1 MKIEKMA
8 VIGAGVMGSAIAAQA
23 ANAGVPVLLL
33 DIVPEGATD
42 RNVVAKSALK
52 KLQETDPPPLMHRK
66 NLARITPGNIED
78 DLGRLAE
85 TDWIVEAVVEKR
97 DIKQPLYRNLE
108 SVRKPGSVVSSNTS
122 TLPLAE
128 LTRGMPESFRRDF
141 LITHF
146 FNPPRY
152 MRLLEIVYGRETR
165 PDALAALTDFG
176 DRRLGKSIVHCK
188 DTPGFIAN
196 RIGIFWLQL
205 GLLEA
210 LRLGLTVEEA
220 DTVISRPFGIP
231 KTGIFGLLD
240 LVGLDLVPHIVPS
253 MDRAL
258 PPNDPF
264 HAISQVPE
272 RVTRMIAE
280 GYTGRKGKGGF
291 YRLNRAGGGKIK
303 EALDLQTGAYRV
315 SLKPELASIAA
326 MKTAGLASLLQ
337 SADKTAEYARRVMSQ
352 TLAYAAAVA
361 PDIADDLE
369 SVDRAMRLGY
379 NWQYGPFELI
389 DRIGAGSL
397 AGMLRSM
404 GKPVPELLRHE
415 GPFYQVV
422 DGRVHG
428 LAFAA
433 TSGAGGLK
441 PALQAIE
448 RPPGVLLLADVKR
461 RGKPLAKNP
470 SANLWDVGDGV
481 VCLEFQSKMNT
492 FDPLVLKLIHK
503 AIAIVRSDF
512 RALVIY
518 NEGENFSAGANLG
531 VLLFGINIALWPEVE
546 NMVKQGQDAFKALK
560 YAPFPVVGAPS
571 GLALGG
577 GCEIL
582 LHCDA
587 VQAHAELYMGL
598 VEAGV
603 GVIPGWGGCKEML
616 LRAFADKKSPQGPV
630 APVARIFE
638 TVSIATVSKSAQEA
652 KDLLFLRPGDG
663 IAMNRDRL
671 LFEAKEKALAMS
683 ENYAPPEPP
692 VFYLPGPSGRA
703 ALDMAIGQ
711 YRRLGKATAHDAVV
725 AGALAE
731 VLAGGDA
738 DLGQPMSEDDLLALE
753 RRAFMDLVKRKETIA
768 RMEHMLETGKPLRN

>member
-33 DIVPEGATD
+33 DIVPDGAAD
-42 RNVVAKSALK
+42 RNIVAKNALK

-66 NLARITPGNIED
+66 NLARITPGNIQD
-78 DLGRLAE
+78 DLGKLAE
-85 TDWIVEAVVEKR
+85 TDWIIEAVIER
-97 DIKQPLYRNLE
+97 LDIKHKLYRSLD

-122 TLPLAE
+122 TLPLSE
-128 LTRGMPESFRRDF
+128 LTRGMPENFRRDF

-152 MRLLEIVYGRETR
+152 MRLLEVVHGPETR

-231 KTGIFGLLD
+231 KTGVFGLLD

-291 YRLNRAGGGKIK
+291 YRLNRAGGGKVK
-303 EALDLQTGAYRV
+303 EALDLQTGAYRI
-315 SLKPELASIAA
+315 SAKPELASIAA
-326 MKTAGLASLLQ
+326 MKTAGLAGLLQ
-337 SADKTAEYARRVMSQ
+337 SADKTSEYARSVMVQ
-352 TLAYAAAVA
+352 TLAYAAQVA

-389 DRIGAGSL
+389 DRIGAENL
-397 AGMLRSM
+397 VRMLEAM
-404 GKPVPELLRHE
+404 GKPVPTLLRHD
-415 GPFYQVV
+415 GPLYQVV
-422 DGRVHG
+422 DGRLHG
-428 LAFAA
+428 LAFAG
-433 TSGAGGLK
+433 TGGIK
-441 PALQAIE
+441 PALRAVD

-470 SANLWDVGDGV
+470 SACLWDVGDGI

-492 FDPLVLKLIHK
+492 FDPLVLKLVHK
-503 AIAIVRSDF
+503 AVDIVRSDY

-518 NEGENFSAGANLG
+518 NEADNFSAGANLG
-531 VLLFGINIALWPEVE
+531 VLLFGVNIALWPEVE
-546 NMVKQGQDAFKALK
+546 NMVKQGQEAFKALK

-587 VQAHAELYMGL
+587 IQAHAELYMGL

-616 LRAFADKKSPQGPV
+616 IRAFTDKRSPQGPV

-638 TVSIATVSKSAQEA
+638 TISIATVSKSAQEA

-663 IAMNRDRL
+663 ITMNRDRL
-671 LFEAKEKALAMS
+671 LFEAKQKALAMS
-683 ENYAPPEPP
+683 ENYTLPEPP
-692 VFYLPGPSGRA
+692 VFQLPGPSGRA

-711 YRRLGKATAHDAVV
+711 FRRLGKATAHDAVV
-725 AGALAE
+725 AGALAD
-731 VLAGGDA
+731 VLTGGDT
-738 DLGQPMSEDDLLALE
+738 DLSKPLSEDDLLALE
-753 RRAFMDLVKRKETIA
+753 RRAFMDLVRRKETIA